1 MKASLWLVAPSYA
14 AWREGKFN
22 ISRPVEPFR
31 RWNPKAMRWE
41 VPLIVPGAIAV
52 GLALKFGVPGLAI
65 LGVAWA
71 FIGGFRLAAR
81 LVVPRRWVET
91 ETDFVAMTTG
101 GIAIRIALG
110 VGLISSLALAEWTL
124 ALAFGIALALLA
136 LSGIVASAVLRRI
149 VRRAKSAGA

>member
-1 MKASLWLVAPSYA
+1 MRVSLWLMAPNYA
-14 AWREGKFN
+14 AWSEGRFN
-22 ISRPVEPFR
+22 VSRPVEPFR

-41 VPLIVPGAIAV
+41 VPLIAPGAIAV
-52 GLALKFGVPGLAI
+52 GLALKFGIPGLAI
-65 LGVAWA
+65 FGVAWA

-110 VGLISSLALAEWTL
+110 VGLILSLALAEWTF
-124 ALAFGIALALLA
+124 ALAFGIALVLLA

-149 VRRAKSAGA
+149 VARRRAPAP